1 MRGDL
6 ALEVVMLFSGELL
19 TVFPLGGL
27 GWVCCVTAEDFPL
40 PSLSP
45 RPLPTC
51 AWGGGKGW
59 GERCSGGVA
68 VQRGGAREGYDCLTT
83 TALLQ
88 ANSV

>member
-6 ALEVVMLFSGELL
+6 ALGVVMLFSGELL
-19 TVFPLGGL
+19 TVLPLGGL
-27 GWVCCVTAEDFPL
+27 SWVCCVTAGGFPL

-51 AWGGGKGW
+51 AWGGGEGW

-68 VQRGGAREGYDCLTT
+68 VQRGGAGED
-83 TALLQ
+83 
-88 ANSV
+88 